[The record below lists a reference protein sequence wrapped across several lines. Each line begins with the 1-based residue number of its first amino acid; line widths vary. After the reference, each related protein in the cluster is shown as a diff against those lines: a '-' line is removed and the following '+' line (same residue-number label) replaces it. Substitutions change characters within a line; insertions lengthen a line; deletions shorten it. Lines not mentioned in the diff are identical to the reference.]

1 MRGLMLLPLL
11 FSCVCA
17 PDVPEPDGGP
27 GPVPAPDAGLDAG
40 RLPPMNGCDAGHHIM
55 GGQCTVQ
62 CAPCTDA
69 CVDGARC
76 ERRGFCVE
84 SPAACSGRPVHRV
97 ALDLLWWP
105 IAWRHELSRD
115 GGNIVCTAPD
125 GGSWTLDAG
134 AIAFDAFDE
143 ASCLRNGDLVSAGDC
158 ISHGPGVAATFDGDG
173 GFEYGVTAGRQ
184 PRAEFIA
191 AAAAVMRQ
199 CAPVFRDAGGYP
211 FTW

>member
-1 MRGLMLLPLL
+1 MRGLLLMPLL

-27 GPVPAPDAGLDAG
+27 GPAPMPDAGRDAG
-40 RLPPMNGCDAGHHIM
+40 PRPRLNECDAGHHFM

-62 CAPCTDA
+62 CAPCIDA

-76 ERRGFCVE
+76 TRGYCVE
-84 SPAACSGRPVHRV
+84 SPAACSGRQVQRV
-97 ALDLLWWP
+97 TLALSKWP
-105 IAWRHELSRD
+105 IAWRHDVTRD
-115 GGNIVCTAPD
+115 GGTIVCTAPD

-134 AIAFDAFDE
+134 AIAFEAFDE
-143 ASCLRNGDLVSAGDC
+143 ASCLRNGDL
-158 ISHGPGVAATFDGDG
+158 ISGSCLWHAPGVAATFDGDG
-173 GFEYGVTAGRQ
+173 GFEYEVTAGRQ
-184 PRAEFIA
+184 PRAEFVA
-191 AAAAVMRQ
+191 AAEAVMRQ